1 MLNTEQWLNSFI
13 TKQAGNSVQDDMTLP
28 ILVDLYNQGYDRVEW
43 VGSDRCIA
51 EDDTDEI
58 CHRYDSDKTTW
69 TLRDFLCITSGF
81 NFGIPKKAYKRTWLE
96 KDWSMLTDEQKADVL
111 RTPTNAFNYACSL
124 DYTNIPEEVIEAV
137 AQSTWASG
145 NLVYRWLKNN
155 AKGPIPQPLVDA
167 AVNEIGSGPKSDWVY
182 YISENFR
189 NNPNLPHEF
198 DMFLKG
204 EDTENTYKEKAEGHK
219 YTISDTH
226 VPFDAPMYSHS
237 HVGCKCFLRV
247 YKSTD
252 PADQVLIDATGGQV

>member
-96 KDWSMLTDEQKADVL
+96 KDWSTLTDEQKADVL

-124 DYTNIPEEVIEAV
+124 DNVLSAVKKLGANPIEIADAMYALGV
-137 AQSTWASG
+137 PINVLFQSEFVKG
-145 NLVYRWLKNN
+145 NVNFLERIGMN
-155 AKGPIPQPLVDA
+155 AD
-167 AVNEIGSGPKSDWVY
+167 EICA
-182 YISENFR
+182 
-189 NNPNLPHEF
+189 
-198 DMFLKG
+198 FLQAKKDVTAWG
-204 EDTENTYKEKAEGHK
+204 Y
-219 YTISDTH
+219 
-226 VPFDAPMYSHS
+226 
-237 HVGCKCFLRV
+237 
-247 YKSTD
+247 
-252 PADQVLIDATGGQV
+252 